1 MKWAAI
7 GAVVIGLV
15 YLVYSGAAAVI
26 SSLSVEPGSTPVAS
40 AVPPEGTAAGPAP
53 ATAPKPGEPPRT
65 APPPG
70 VAQRGNASQTGSS
83 AGSPE
88 RPRALSRVAASDR
101 ALRRELNAGLTD
113 SRSRLASCPD
123 SAGEEISGVEDGER
137 FVVRRPPAL
146 LLEVATRDGA
156 VEILDVRENQG
167 RASEAFLACAR
178 SVLRGRV
185 VHAESAKAGDRMR
198 IPFQL
203 GALR

>member
-1 MKWAAI
+1 
-7 GAVVIGLV
+7 
-15 YLVYSGAAAVI
+15 
-26 SSLSVEPGSTPVAS
+26 
-40 AVPPEGTAAGPAP
+40 
-53 ATAPKPGEPPRT
+53 
-65 APPPG
+65 
-70 VAQRGNASQTGSS
+70 
-83 AGSPE
+83 
-88 RPRALSRVAASDR
+88 VAANDR

-113 SRSRLASCPD
+113 STSRLASCPD
-123 SAGEEISGVEDGER
+123 SAGEEISEVEDGER

-167 RASEAFLACAR
+167 RASEAFVACAR

-185 VHAESAKAGDRMR
+185 VQAESAKAGDRIR